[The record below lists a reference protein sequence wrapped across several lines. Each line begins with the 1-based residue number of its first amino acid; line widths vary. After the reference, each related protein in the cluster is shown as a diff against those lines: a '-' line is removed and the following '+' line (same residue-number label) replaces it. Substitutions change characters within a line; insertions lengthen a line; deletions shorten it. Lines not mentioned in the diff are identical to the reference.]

1 MPRPNVPEDAALID
15 EAAGSSRLLL
25 PGTMDGPY
33 AYANS
38 TETLQSARPFYRI
51 IKLLTLVTYK
61 PFPAQ

>member
-33 AYANS
+33 AYVCPRLFDRCA
-38 TETLQSARPFYRI
+38 
-51 IKLLTLVTYK
+51 LVSRG
-61 PFPAQ
+61 